1 MKGRFGFLSIVL
13 FGINAIV
20 GSGIFLLPNTAMKL
34 IGPASLLVFVFDMF
48 LVVSIALCFAE
59 DASLFKQN
67 GGPYVYA
74 KAAFGDFVGYEVGF
88 IIWVISIIAWA
99 TMAAGLA
106 TALGA
111 FWPVLAKPVWHA
123 TIITVLLVG
132 LGVINI
138 LGVSVTKWLNNV
150 VTVAKIIPL
159 VLFVAIGLFF
169 LHAGNFTPF
178 FPHGHYVAGSFGQAA
193 IVMFYAFTGFEAIV
207 IAAEDMKNPQHDV
220 PRAIITVM
228 GIVAL
233 LYFLIQ
239 TVSIGVLGTKL
250 ATTTAPMQEALTQII
265 GPVGKYIIGAGTI
278 ISITGIS
285 VAQSFTVPRSG
296 QAMADNGVM
305 PKIVG
310 RVNHRGVPYVAVIIS
325 VALALPLALTGTFS
339 TLAAISVVSRF
350 AQYVPTIIAV
360 LVFRRTRP
368 DQPRSFKVPFG
379 PVIPVIAILVSC
391 WLLAQAKPINL
402 FWGLGA
408 LLVAVPFYFLTK
420 KNRQEIE
427 AQQKNENQKL

>member
-1 MKGRFGFLSIVL
+1 MKGRFGFISIVL
-13 FGINAIV
+13 FGLNAII

-34 IGPASLLVFVFDMF
+34 IGPASLLVFVFDML
-48 LVVSIALCFAE
+48 LVVSIAFCFAE
-59 DASLFKQN
+59 DASLFKEN

-74 KAAFGDFVGYEVGF
+74 KAAFGDFIGYEVGF

-111 FWPVLAKPVWHA
+111 LWPVLAQPVWRA

-132 LGVINI
+132 LGLINI
-138 LGVSVTKWLNNV
+138 LGVNVTKWLNDV
-150 VTVAKIIPL
+150 VTVAKMVPL

-169 LHAGNFTPF
+169 MHAGNFTPF
-178 FPHGHYVAGSFGQAA
+178 FPHGHYVTGSFGQAA

-207 IAAEDMKNPQHDV
+207 IAAEAMKDPQHDV

-228 GIVAL
+228 GLVAL

-239 TVSIGVLGTKL
+239 TVSIGILGPRL
-250 ATTTAPMQEALTQII
+250 ATTAAPMQTALSAIL
-265 GPVGKYIIGAGTI
+265 GPVGKAIIGAGTV
-278 ISITGIS
+278 ISITGIAI
-285 VAQSFTVPRSG
+285 AQSFTVPRSG

-305 PKIVG
+305 PRVVG
-310 RVNHRGVPYVAVIIS
+310 HLNRRGVPDVAVIIS
-325 VALALPLALTGTFS
+325 VILALPLALTGTFS

-350 AQYVPTIIAV
+350 AQYLPTILAV

-368 DQPRSFKVPFG
+368 NQPRAFRVPFG
-379 PVIPVIAILVSC
+379 PVIPIIAVLVSF
-391 WLLAQAKPINL
+391 WLLAQAQLVNL
-402 FWGLGA
+402 IWGLGA
-408 LLVAVPFYFLTK
+408 LVVAIPFYFLTR
-420 KNRQEIE
+420 NRRRELE
-427 AQQKNENQKL
+427 QQQNQHR

>member
-13 FGINAIV
+13 FGINAII

-34 IGPASLLVFVFDMF
+34 IGPASLLVFVFDML
-48 LVVSIALCFAE
+48 LVVSIAFCFAE
-59 DASLFKQN
+59 DASLFKEN

-74 KAAFGDFVGYEVGF
+74 KEAFGDFVGYEVGF

-111 FWPVLAKPVWHA
+111 FWPVLAQPMWRA
-123 TIITVLLVG
+123 TIIVVLLVG
-132 LGVINI
+132 LGTINI
-138 LGVSVTKWLNNV
+138 LGVNVTKWLNNV
-150 VTVAKIIPL
+150 VTVAKIVPL
-159 VLFVAIGLFF
+159 ILFVAIGLWFM
-169 LHAGNFTPF
+169 HAGNFTPL
-178 FPHGHYVAGSFGQAA
+178 FPHGHYTSGSFGQAA

-220 PRAIITVM
+220 PRAIVTVM

-239 TVSIGVLGTKL
+239 TVSVGVLGPKL
-250 ATTTAPMQEALTQII
+250 ALTSAPMQEALAQAI
-265 GPVGKYIIGAGTI
+265 GPVGKYLIGAGTI
-278 ISITGIS
+278 ISISGIA

-305 PKIVG
+305 PRVVG
-310 RVNHRGVPYVAVIIS
+310 KVNRRGVPYVAVIIS
-325 VALALPLALTGTFS
+325 VLLALPLALTGTFS

-350 AQYVPTIIAV
+350 AQYVPTILAV

-368 DQPRSFKVPFG
+368 DQTRSFKVPFG
-379 PVIPVIAILVSC
+379 PVIPIVALLVSF
-391 WLLAQAKPINL
+391 WLLSQAKPVNL
-402 FWGLGA
+402 IWGLGA
-408 LLVAVPFYFLTK
+408 LVVAVPFYFLTK
-420 KNRQEIE
+420 KSRAAIERSTNR
-427 AQQKNENQKL
+427 KD